1 MDHQPSQLRQVG
13 QVIEQLDRD
22 GSGAFDISEFLGRGA
37 VEKPGGFHGVKWI
50 SWWKITWEFGIMN

>member
-1 MDHQPSQLRQVG
+1 VG

-50 SWWKITWEFGIMN
+50 SWWKIIWEFGIMS